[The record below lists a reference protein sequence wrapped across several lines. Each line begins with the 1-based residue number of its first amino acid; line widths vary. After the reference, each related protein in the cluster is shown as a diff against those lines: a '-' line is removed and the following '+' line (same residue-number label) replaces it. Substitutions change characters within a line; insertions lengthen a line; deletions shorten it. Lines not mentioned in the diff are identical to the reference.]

1 MDTKEAIQIN
11 VLLCLFFLTHFPKNK
26 VYSFFG
32 QKCYRY
38 FDLYLN
44 INNQVLEKKSWFK
57 ANKIH
62 VLLLIILLK
71 GCLQV
76 QVFPDLFRESCE
88 SNLIFYLKA
97 PTAKSPQIL
106 YLNMKI
112 SLYFIFILEKIYYLS
127 Y

>member
-71 GCLQV
+71 VLGSIRETLRIV
-76 QVFPDLFRESCE
+76 IIFP
-88 SNLIFYLKA
+88 
-97 PTAKSPQIL
+97 
-106 YLNMKI
+106 LNPG
-112 SLYFIFILEKIYYLS
+112 
-127 Y
+127 